1 MQRFAAPCAFAIA
14 VLTAAGSF
22 GQNIATGTAAIPA
35 AGRPDAA
42 SGPGAPARPSAVIN
56 YDTIHREKRLTAVR
70 ATGTIMLDGALDE
83 SAWRE
88 APMANGF
95 IQNDP
100 REGNP
105 ATYDTD
111 VRVLYTDDALYFGV
125 FAHDMEP
132 SKIIVSDL
140 KKDYNT
146 GSSDGFRI
154 VLDTFHDGRNG
165 YQFATNPAGA
175 KWDAQIANEGR
186 ENNADWDGI
195 WDVSTRVGDAGW
207 YAEMRIPFRTLKF
220 TRADVQT
227 WGINF
232 ER

>member
-1 MQRFAAPCAFAIA
+1 MQRFVAPCVFAIA
-14 VLTAAGSF
+14 VLSAAGSS

-42 SGPGAPARPSAVIN
+42 PRPAAPARPAAVIN
-56 YDTIHREKRLTAVR
+56 YDTIHLEKRITAVR
-70 ATGTIMLDGALDE
+70 AASAITLDGALDE
-83 SAWRE
+83 PAWSE
-88 APMANGF
+88 APIANGF

-132 SKIIVSDL
+132 SKIIISDL

-146 GSSDGFRI
+146 GSSDGFSV
-154 VLDTFHDGRNG
+154 VLDTFHDG
-165 YQFATNPAGA
+165 
-175 KWDAQIANEGR
+175 
-186 ENNADWDGI
+186 
-195 WDVSTRVGDAGW
+195 
-207 YAEMRIPFRTLKF
+207 
-220 TRADVQT
+220 
-227 WGINF
+227 
-232 ER
+232 